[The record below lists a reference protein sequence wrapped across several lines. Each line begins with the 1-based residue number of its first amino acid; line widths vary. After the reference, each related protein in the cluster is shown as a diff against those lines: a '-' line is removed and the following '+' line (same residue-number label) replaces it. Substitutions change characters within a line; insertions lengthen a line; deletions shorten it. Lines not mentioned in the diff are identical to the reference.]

1 LLISLIL
8 IPMPSPNPDPIQQI
22 SHPYRWLGLAAVISA
37 STLWAI
43 AANIASSLF
52 AVGVNPFAFVGISAW
67 IAALGLT
74 LPQLL
79 SGKFKP
85 PSMNKSKLLLSL
97 LFILVE
103 GLTYLTIARLS
114 VAVAVVLLFTAPTLV
129 VLWHTVTT
137 RKIPSPTIILSLLL
151 SATGVLLVSKIYT
164 NGAGNLERFGI
175 LIGLLAALCFAS
187 YTLMSNM
194 VTVTEAPLSILYRNL
209 LIASLFW
216 LGYIA
221 TQGFPPQLLEPG
233 NMLKMVYIGLAGNL
247 LPNLLYLWG
256 VKQVRAERAAIA
268 ATIEPV
274 IAATLAW
281 LWFRQTLTPWQI
293 LGGALILTAVTTIQ
307 LHNPESR

>member
-1 LLISLIL
+1 
-8 IPMPSPNPDPIQQI
+8 MPSPKSDLAPPVP
-22 SHPYRWLGLAAVISA
+22 SRWLGLVAIVSA

-67 IAALGLT
+67 IATLGLT

-79 SGKFKP
+79 AGKFKP
-85 PSMNKSKLLLSL
+85 PSIGKSKLCLSL

-103 GLTYLTIARLS
+103 GLSYLTISRLS
-114 VAVAVVLLFTAPTLV
+114 VAVAVVLFFSAPTLV
-129 VLWHTVTT
+129 VLWRTITT
-137 RKIPSPTIILSLLL
+137 RQMPSPTIILALVL
-151 SATGVLLVSKIYT
+151 SATGVLLVSELHT
-164 NGAGNLERFGI
+164 NNVGHLEKFGI
-175 LIGLLAALCFAS
+175 LIGLLAALCFAG
-187 YTLMSNM
+187 YTLVSNM
-194 VTVTEAPLSILYRNL
+194 VTVTEAPLSILHRNL

-216 LGYIA
+216 LGYLA
-221 TQGFPPQLLEPG
+221 TQGISPQLLEPG

-268 ATIEPV
+268 ATIEPM